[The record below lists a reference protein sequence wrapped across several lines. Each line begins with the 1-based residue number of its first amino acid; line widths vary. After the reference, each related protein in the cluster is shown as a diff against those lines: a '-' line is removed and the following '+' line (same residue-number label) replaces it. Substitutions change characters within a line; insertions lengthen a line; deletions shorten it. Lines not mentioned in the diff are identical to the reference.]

1 MNARRRTDAAAAAGI
16 HVFVPGEGENG
27 AGFYRG
33 GLAQLTPFFR
43 TRFLWDSGE
52 KLDRR
57 LHTGF
62 GRGTMRVALKI
73 GLHGPN

>member
-33 GLAQLTPFFR
+33 GLAQLTPF
-43 TRFLWDSGE
+43 SGLAFYGTLE
-52 KLDRR
+52 KNSIDV
-57 LHTGF
+57 F
-62 GRGTMRVALKI
+62 IPALV
-73 GLHGPN
+73 GN